1 MSTDFKQFPFTEMA
15 AYRNKLRACA
25 ADVEATAIV
34 VKRIAGQLSE
44 ETLVGRAGSSMQ
56 EALAG
61 KLAPALQRFYAKL
74 MEVDRDVAAVATDI
88 ADNAERKTV
97 KDIRTK
103 S

>member
-74 MEVDRDVAAVATDI
+74 MEVDRDVAAVAEDI
-88 ADNAERKTV
+88 GQTERKTV